1 MSSEVDLTLEVFRLS
16 EKKKHLDDF
25 LEEFL
30 CLIRKAFDIENC
42 HAFLLDKE
50 SDEVFYH
57 ISCGVRAK
65 IHRSVIKDEVTT
77 EAINKLIS
85 NRKRVNHSNDSTNKL
100 ISDILTDSHG
110 IKIRSVILSLLKC
123 RGKVFGLLVALNKK
137 TKSKFSKKD
146 EKLLQIFSAQAAL
159 VVYNSRLI
167 EENITKKR
175 LSQLGQ
181 RIIDSA
187 HGLKNILNNMDGGTY
202 IVERGTLTKNIKE
215 VNKGWDILKRNSNR
229 LRELVLDIL
238 FFSRSKKPEYKL
250 IDINS
255 ICRDVKELIEQS
267 ATENNVEVALDL
279 DNSIKQFCL
288 DPKGIYRC
296 VLNLVSN
303 GIYACNEKG
312 GGKVSIQT
320 SIDMEENL
328 HIDVTDNGIGISKE
342 NLKYIFDVFFSTKGS
357 KGTGL
362 GLAVTKKVVNEH
374 LGKIEVESE
383 VGRGSKFSIILPR
396 RKSSECSKSEAK
408 KSERYSN

>member
-1 MSSEVDLTLEVFRLS
+1 
-16 EKKKHLDDF
+16 
-25 LEEFL
+25 
-30 CLIRKAFDIENC
+30 
-42 HAFLLDKE
+42 
-50 SDEVFYH
+50 
-57 ISCGVRAK
+57 
-65 IHRSVIKDEVTT
+65 
-77 EAINKLIS
+77 
-85 NRKRVNHSNDSTNKL
+85 
-100 ISDILTDSHG
+100 
-110 IKIRSVILSLLKC
+110 
-123 RGKVFGLLVALNKK
+123 VALNKK

-250 IDINS
+250 IDINL
-255 ICRDVKELIEQS
+255 ICRDVKELIDQS
-267 ATENNVEVALDL
+267 ATENNVEVKLDL
-279 DNSIKQFCL
+279 DNSIRQFCL

-303 GIYACNEKG
+303 AIYACNEKG
-312 GGKVSIQT
+312 SGKVSIQT
-320 SIDMEENL
+320 SIDKEENL
-328 HIDVTDNGIGISKE
+328 HINVTDNGIGISKE
-342 NLKYIFDVFFSTKGS
+342 NLKNIFDVFFSTKGS

-383 VGRGSKFSIILPR
+383 VGKGSKFSIILPR